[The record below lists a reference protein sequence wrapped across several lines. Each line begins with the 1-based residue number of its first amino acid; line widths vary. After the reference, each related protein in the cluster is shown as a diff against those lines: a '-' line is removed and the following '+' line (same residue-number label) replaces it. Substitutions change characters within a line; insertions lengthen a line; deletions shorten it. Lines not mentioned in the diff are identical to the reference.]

1 MKLIPFLFLLP
12 IIPIAQEYY
21 NVQYFDINRKNI
33 ILKKDQKQQHKYK
46 MINSRTF
53 ELWKQ
58 EKQRALYKDIKKF
71 IKENDK
77 KLQQLDDQ
85 ENWNGIYVMLCR
97 EFNVKLNSY
106 ESVELLKEFS
116 YIFR

>member
-1 MKLIPFLFLLP
+1 
-12 IIPIAQEYY
+12 
-21 NVQYFDINRKNI
+21 
-33 ILKKDQKQQHKYK
+33 

-58 EKQRALYKDIKKF
+58 EKQQELYKDLREF

-77 KLQQLDDQ
+77 KLQQLNRQ
-85 ENWNGIYVMLCR
+85 ENWNGIYVMLCK
-97 EFNVKLNSY
+97 EFSVELNSY